1 MLILSRKE
9 DESILLG
16 NDIKIT
22 VVGTSRSGVKIG
34 IDAPRNMMIV
44 RSELVADVKTENK
57 HADKITDE
65 SNLKELSQKIT
76 K

>member
-16 NDIKIT
+16 KDIKIT
-22 VVGTSRSGVKIG
+22 VVGISKSGVKLG
-34 IDAPRNMMIV
+34 IEAPKNMMIL
-44 RSELVADVKTENK
+44 RSELAEEVANK
-57 HADKITDE
+57 NKEAIKQSDE
-65 SNLKELSQKIT
+65 AVLAELSQKIQ

>member
-9 DESILLG
+9 DESITLG

-22 VVGTSRSGVKIG
+22 IVGISKSGVKIG
-34 IDAPRNMMIV
+34 IDAPKNMMIL
-44 RSELVADVKTENK
+44 RSELIENVAAENK
-57 HADKITDE
+57 HAGEAVNIYD
-65 SNLKELSQKIT
+65 LKQLSQKIT